1 MSLLSAFLQVLFDRM
16 ARPEFLNLFRNRTTD
31 DDLLRK
37 LKRNLHTIGAV
48 LDDAENKEIRNQSVK
63 KWLEELHDT
72 FYQAEDLLDRINTE
86 TLRIKIETEY
96 QSTTSTWKSDKF
108 LRKIMSEIE
117 TIVEDLEG
125 YIEQINPLGLQVIQS
140 RIQSHQQYE
149 TPLVD
154 ETAIFGRDADKE
166 KIIQML
172 LSEDANGDNIIV
184 VLIVGMGRLGK
195 TTLARIVYKDLR
207 VEVSFPTRAWV
218 SISEEYDATRIT
230 KELLRELDISFVDSD
245 NLSSLQWKL
254 RAGLTEKKFLLVLD
268 DVWNSNY
275 NQWDNLR
282 SPFYG
287 GSRGSKIIVTT
298 WDQNVARMMAK
309 ERSIYHLDLIAEED
323 CRSLFKKHAFENRDA
338 NENAELEL
346 IGNKIVKKCGGLPLA
361 VKTVAGIL
369 HSRTTPEEWEEIL
382 ISEEWTQMDN
392 QNGPIPALRLSYIHL
407 PSHLK
412 RCFAYCAVFPK
423 DYQFRKE
430 GIIQLW
436 QANDL
441 LGYPGEEKRFEKKGE
456 KCFHELIMR
465 SLFHQ
470 STDHTFS
477 MHDLVNDFDR
487 LQFYHLFYY

>member
-1 MSLLSAFLQVLFDRM
+1 MAAALVGGSLLSAFLQVLFDSM
-16 ARPEFLNLFRNRTTD
+16 ARPEFLNLFRNRMAD

-37 LKRNLHTIGAV
+37 LKRNLHTVGPV

-72 FYQAEDLLDRINTE
+72 FYQAEDLLDRINAQ
-86 TLRIKIETEY
+86 TLRIKVETEY
-96 QSTTSTWKSDKF
+96 QSTTSTWKSALRRLCFERILPCTSSGDKF
-108 LRKIMSEIE
+108 LRKIMPEIE
-117 TIVEDLEG
+117 TIVEGLEG

-140 RIQSHQQYE
+140 RIQSHQQHE

-154 ETAIFGRDADKE
+154 EIAIFGRDADKE
-166 KIIQML
+166 KLIQML

-184 VLIVGMGRLGK
+184 VPIVGMGGLCK

-207 VEVSFPTRAWV
+207 VEVSFPTRAWL
-218 SISEEYDATRIT
+218 SISEEYDATRIS

-298 WDQNVARMMAK
+298 RDQNVARMMAK

-323 CRSLFKKHAFENRDA
+323 CPSLFKKHA
-338 NENAELEL
+338 L
-346 IGNKIVKKCGGLPLA
+346 KIEMPMK
-361 VKTVAGIL
+361 
-369 HSRTTPEEWEEIL
+369 
-382 ISEEWTQMDN
+382 M
-392 QNGPIPALRLSYIHL
+392 QNS
-407 PSHLK
+407 
-412 RCFAYCAVFPK
+412 
-423 DYQFRKE
+423 
-430 GIIQLW
+430 
-436 QANDL
+436 N
-441 LGYPGEEKRFEKKGE
+441 
-456 KCFHELIMR
+456 
-465 SLFHQ
+465 
-470 STDHTFS
+470 
-477 MHDLVNDFDR
+477 
-487 LQFYHLFYY
+487 

>member
-1 MSLLSAFLQVLFDRM
+1 MAAALVGGSLLSAFLQVLFDRM
-16 ARPEFLNLFRNRTTD
+16 ARPEFLNLFRNRTAD
-31 DDLLRK
+31 DDLLWK
-37 LKRNLHTIGAV
+37 LKRNLHTVGAV

-63 KWLEELHDT
+63 KWLEELQDT
-72 FYQAEDLLDRINTE
+72 FYEAEDLVDRINTE
-86 TLRIKIETEY
+86 TLRTKVETEY
-96 QSTTSTWKSDKF
+96 QSTTSSWKSALRRLCFERILPCTSSGDKF
-108 LRKIMSEIE
+108 LRKIMPEIE
-117 TIVEDLEG
+117 TIVDGLEG

-184 VLIVGMGRLGK
+184 VPIVGMGGLGK

-298 WDQNVARMMAK
+298 RDQNVARMMAK
-309 ERSIYHLDLIAEED
+309 ERSIYHLDLIEEED

-346 IGNKIVKKCGGLPLA
+346 IGNKIVK
-361 VKTVAGIL
+361 
-369 HSRTTPEEWEEIL
+369 
-382 ISEEWTQMDN
+382 
-392 QNGPIPALRLSYIHL
+392 
-407 PSHLK
+407 
-412 RCFAYCAVFPK
+412 
-423 DYQFRKE
+423 
-430 GIIQLW
+430 
-436 QANDL
+436 
-441 LGYPGEEKRFEKKGE
+441 
-456 KCFHELIMR
+456 
-465 SLFHQ
+465 
-470 STDHTFS
+470 
-477 MHDLVNDFDR
+477 
-487 LQFYHLFYY
+487 